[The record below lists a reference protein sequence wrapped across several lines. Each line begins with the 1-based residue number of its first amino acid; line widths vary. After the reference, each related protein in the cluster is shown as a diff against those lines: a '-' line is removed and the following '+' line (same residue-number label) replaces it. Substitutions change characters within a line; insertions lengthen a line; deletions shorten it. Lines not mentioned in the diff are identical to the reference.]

1 MPPAL
6 DFLLLASIG
15 LVGGLALLIMTEAFR
30 LAPASMVA
38 PFEYTGM
45 VWAVVLGWVMF
56 GDLPI
61 PPVWAGCALVVG
73 AGLYIVHR
81 ETRQARGR

>member
-1 MPPAL
+1 MRYQVSSL
-6 DFLLLASIG
+6 G